1 MKVQKRNEEILSR
14 IRDIKAE
21 HPFWGYRRVWA
32 YLKYRQNIVINHK
45 RIYLLMKRHNLIVTP
60 NTRLKANVQMLLI
73 EANHVLQGLTSTG
86 VLT

>member
-32 YLKYRQNIVINHK
+32 YLKYRQGIVINHK
-45 RIYLLMKRHNLIVTP
+45 RVYLLMKKYNLLVQP
-60 NTRLKANVQMLLI
+60 NTRLKAI
-73 EANHVLQGLTSTG
+73 RANDPHRSKPRLH
-86 VLT
+86 